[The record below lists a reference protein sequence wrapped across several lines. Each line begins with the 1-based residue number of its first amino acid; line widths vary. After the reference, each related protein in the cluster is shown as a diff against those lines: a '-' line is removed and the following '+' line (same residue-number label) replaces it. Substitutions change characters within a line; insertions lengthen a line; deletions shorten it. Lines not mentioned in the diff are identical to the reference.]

1 MVPLYILTSAC
12 FASISNLF
20 FRKNLEKSATSRGFL
35 ALYFLAS
42 LLLCIFFNRAILTA
56 PFSPVIAIVGA
67 STALLFFSM
76 LSLTAKAFQIGPP
89 GLTLTFQNASCIFP
103 GLLLCTLFG
112 RDYGFSMTP
121 GLIAGLVMILT
132 GLYLSSRS
140 HGKSDDKAVQN
151 PTFKKWLLCVIG
163 VLVLQ
168 GLVLTIFQWR
178 VLLFNCSPEHS
189 HWLLPWSCREQ
200 DDIWFIPAFFL
211 VPTLLQ
217 LFLFWKTEKRKFS
230 KAETAYGISSGIF
243 NCFCTVLLLFSTKVE
258 GSLKKEMLF
267 PLFTVTVILICNL
280 WGWKLY
286 HEKVNWLGVSLCVLG
301 VLVGLI

>member
-1 MVPLYILTSAC
+1 
-12 FASISNLF
+12 
-20 FRKNLEKSATSRGFL
+20 
-35 ALYFLAS
+35 
-42 LLLCIFFNRAILTA
+42 
-56 PFSPVIAIVGA
+56 
-67 STALLFFSM
+67 
-76 LSLTAKAFQIGPP
+76 
-89 GLTLTFQNASCIFP
+89 
-103 GLLLCTLFG
+103 
-112 RDYGFSMTP
+112 
-121 GLIAGLVMILT
+121 MILS
-132 GLYLSSRS
+132 GLYLSTRS
-140 HGKSDDKAVQN
+140 HGKSGENAVSN
-151 PTFKKWLLCVIG
+151 PTFKKWLLCVIA
-163 VLVLQ
+163 VMVLQ

-178 VLLFNCSPEHS
+178 VLLFHCTPEHS
-189 HWLLPWSCREQ
+189 HWLLPWACLEQ

-267 PLFTVTVILICNL
+267 PLFTVSVILICNL